1 MDTVT
6 QVLEH
11 PQYKACCETI
21 TDYEADRT
29 YCRHDMEHFLR
40 VGQIAILLAKE
51 NGLSIDAEEI
61 MLAALFHD
69 LGRALQ
75 YQNGISHAESSAIL
89 AEEILLSIGYDPA
102 KTDRICA
109 AVKCHSKRQD
119 VKIRYAKCGS
129 QKTLE
134 DLLSFADHFSR
145 ECFACLASDTCKWKA
160 EERIDRPYFEIKE
173 DYDIRKRGLL

>member
-89 AEEILLSIGYDPA
+89 AEEVLLSIGYDPA

-109 AVKCHSKRQD
+109 AVNAIAKGRMSRFVMPSVAAKRPW
-119 VKIRYAKCGS
+119 
-129 QKTLE
+129 KT
-134 DLLSFADHFSR
+134 
-145 ECFACLASDTCKWKA
+145 CFPLP
-160 EERIDRPYFEIKE
+160 IIF
-173 DYDIRKRGLL
+173 RGNVLPA

>member
-75 YQNGISHAESSAIL
+75 YQNGIPQAERSLQRRFCCLL
-89 AEEILLSIGYDPA
+89 AMILLRQTGYVQ
-102 KTDRICA
+102 R
-109 AVKCHSKRQD
+109 
-119 VKIRYAKCGS
+119 
-129 QKTLE
+129 
-134 DLLSFADHFSR
+134 
-145 ECFACLASDTCKWKA
+145 
-160 EERIDRPYFEIKE
+160 
-173 DYDIRKRGLL
+173 

>member
-1 MDTVT
+1 MERFQKIVCHETYKQT
-6 QVLEH
+6 YEKLQELE
-11 PQYKACCETI
+11 K
-21 TDYEADRT
+21 DREF
-29 YCRHDMEHFLR
+29 CGHDMEHFLR

-119 VKIRYAKCGS
+119 VKIRYAKRGDL
-129 QKTLE
+129 KTLE
-134 DLLSFADHFSR
+134 DILSFADHFSR
-145 ECFACLASDTCKWKA
+145 ECFACAASDTCKWKA

-173 DYDIRKRGLL
+173 DYDIRKRGML

>member
-119 VKIRYAKCGS
+119 VKIRYAKRGS

-134 DLLSFADHFSR
+134 DLLSRSFFEGMFCLPSKRYMQMESR
-145 ECFACLASDTCKWKA
+145 RK
-160 EERIDRPYFEIKE
+160 DRQTLF
-173 DYDIRKRGLL
+173 

>member
-119 VKIRYAKCGS
+119 V
-129 QKTLE
+129 
-134 DLLSFADHFSR
+134 
-145 ECFACLASDTCKWKA
+145 
-160 EERIDRPYFEIKE
+160 
-173 DYDIRKRGLL
+173 

>member
-61 MLAALFHD
+61 MLAA
-69 LGRALQ
+69 R
-75 YQNGISHAESSAIL
+75 
-89 AEEILLSIGYDPA
+89 
-102 KTDRICA
+102 
-109 AVKCHSKRQD
+109 
-119 VKIRYAKCGS
+119 GS

>member
-51 NGLSIDAEEI
+51 NGLSIDA
-61 MLAALFHD
+61 
-69 LGRALQ
+69 
-75 YQNGISHAESSAIL
+75 
-89 AEEILLSIGYDPA
+89 LS
-102 KTDRICA
+102 
-109 AVKCHSKRQD
+109 
-119 VKIRYAKCGS
+119 
-129 QKTLE
+129 
-134 DLLSFADHFSR
+134 
-145 ECFACLASDTCKWKA
+145 
-160 EERIDRPYFEIKE
+160 
-173 DYDIRKRGLL
+173 

>member
-11 PQYKACCETI
+11 PKYKACYEALR
-21 TDYEADRT
+21 DYEADRA

-51 NGLSIDAEEI
+51 NGLSIDTEEI

-69 LGRALQ
+69 LGRLMQ
-75 YQNGISHAESSAIL
+75 YQKGISHAESSAIL
-89 AEEILLSIGYDPA
+89 AEEILLSIGYDEA

-119 VKIRYAKCGS
+119 VKVRYAERARLE
-129 QKTLE
+129 TLGE
-134 DLLSFADHFSR
+134 LLSFADHFSR
-145 ECFACLASDTCKWKA
+145 ECFACAASKTCKWK
-160 EERIDRPYFEIKE
+160 EEEKIDRAYFEIKE
-173 DYDIRKRGLL
+173 DYDIRKRGLV

>member
-11 PQYKACCETI
+11 PQYMACCETI

-119 VKIRYAKCGS
+119 VKIRYAKRGS

-134 DLLSFADHFSR
+134 DLLSFADHF
-145 ECFACLASDTCKWKA
+145 FVGMFCLPMQAIPANGKQKKGSTDPIL
-160 EERIDRPYFEIKE
+160 R
-173 DYDIRKRGLL
+173 

>member
-40 VGQIAILLAKE
+40 VGQTAILLAKE

-61 MLAALFHD
+61 MLAASFMIW
-69 LGRALQ
+69 GVPCSIRMESPMQNRQRSLQ
-75 YQNGISHAESSAIL
+75 RRFCCLL
-89 AEEILLSIGYDPA
+89 AMILLRQTGYVQ
-102 KTDRICA
+102 R
-109 AVKCHSKRQD
+109 
-119 VKIRYAKCGS
+119 
-129 QKTLE
+129 
-134 DLLSFADHFSR
+134 
-145 ECFACLASDTCKWKA
+145 
-160 EERIDRPYFEIKE
+160 
-173 DYDIRKRGLL
+173 